1 MRNDNKIYIW
11 QNSKDR
17 REKIIDGIILEDYDR
32 RKEEEKAEPY
42 TGVERR
48 RKAWPKW
55 HTPLLRGLRLSWYC
69 EIL

>member
-48 RKAWPKW
+48 RKAWQMAY
-55 HTPLLRGLRLSWYC
+55 TLASGFTIIMVL
-69 EIL
+69 